1 MGEFEKV
8 SPSLKIDSFVK
19 KPFMTADLIEA
30 IKKCV
35 KAL

>member
-8 SPSLKIDSFVK
+8 LPSLKIDGFVK
-19 KPFMTADLIEA
+19 KPFTTDDLIEA
-30 IKKCV
+30 ITKCV